1 MGRNVRAGEMIRIVF
16 MTGCFVFLSG
26 VANAQETPKPP
37 LPVDDLT
44 NDFFAA
50 KPPYPLP
57 EKVVEYDEP
66 TAKIVALGKKLFF
79 DPILSIDKSVSCAS
93 CHDPKQAFGSTEKTS
108 LGVNG
113 NRTRRNSPTLVN
125 RGFARHQFWD
135 GRASSLEQQVLMPI
149 QDQNEMALEIE
160 VAIERLTKD
169 AVYSQAFKD
178 AFGDHPEEKTL
189 ARALASFVA
198 RIYMGRSPVDLFRA
212 ADTRHLDPAEKT
224 GLWIYESK
232 GRCWKCH
239 SGPNFTDEKFHNTG
253 VAALSKNRD
262 GGRSETTLKREDRGK
277 FKTPTLRALTFTAPY
292 MHDGSMATLEDVV
305 AFYRRGGEKNRN
317 LDPLIEPIELTDEEA
332 AALVAFL
339 KALSKTV
346 PEDDA
351 KIGVALP
358 K

>member
-1 MGRNVRAGEMIRIVF
+1 MGRNAHAGRRVP
-16 MTGCFVFLSG
+16 FLFAAGFS
-26 VANAQETPKPP
+26 ALLCLSISAQVEPKPP

-44 NDFFAA
+44 VDFFTA

-66 TAKIVALGKKLFF
+66 TAKIVSLGRKLFF
-79 DPILSIDKSVSCAS
+79 DPILSIDKTVSCAS
-93 CHDPKQAFGSTEKTS
+93 CHDPKMAFGSNEKTS

-149 QDQNEMALEIE
+149 QDPNEMALELE
-160 VAIERLTKD
+160 EAIDRLTKD
-169 AVYSQAFKD
+169 ADYLRAFKD
-178 AFGDHPEEKTL
+178 AFDDTPNEKLL
-189 ARALASFVA
+189 ARALAAFVA

-212 ADTRHLDPAEKT
+212 ADTRHLDAAEKT

-292 MHDGSMATLEDVV
+292 MHDGSLATLEDVV

-317 LDPLIEPIELTDEEA
+317 LDPLIEPIDLTDDEA

-346 PEDDA
+346 PEEDA
-351 KIGVALP
+351 KIGISLP